1 MEFYTNYYS
10 QLIDYV
16 VTGVAFEED
25 ELGGVPFPV
34 LTMMHPSGD
43 VVRVVVSSDEEG
55 NGAGFLFVEEANMPL
70 DPAQRHQIEQDA
82 ITAAWEA
89 K

>member
-1 MEFYTNYYS
+1 MDFYTKYYS

-16 VTGVAFEED
+16 VTGVEFDTD
-25 ELGGVPFPV
+25 EFDGTVFPV
-34 LTMMHPSGD
+34 LLMMHPSGET
-43 VVRVVVSSDEEG
+43 VRVVVSSDEEG

>member
-1 MEFYTNYYS
+1 MEFYTNYYK

-16 VTGVAFEED
+16 VTRVEFEDD
-25 ELGGVPFPV
+25 EFGGAPFPV

-55 NGAGFLFVEEANMPL
+55 NGAGFLFVEES
-70 DPAQRHQIEQDA
+70 
-82 ITAAWEA
+82 

>member
-1 MEFYTNYYS
+1 MEFYTNYYK

-16 VTGVAFEED
+16 VTRVEFEDD
-25 ELGGVPFPV
+25 EFGGAPFPV

-55 NGAGFLFVEEANMPL
+55 NGAGFLFVEEA
-70 DPAQRHQIEQDA
+70 
-82 ITAAWEA
+82 

>member
-1 MEFYTNYYS
+1 MGNPALIWRQTMEFYTNYYS

-25 ELGGVPFPV
+25 EFGGVPFPV

-55 NGAGFLFVEEANMPL
+55 NGAGFLFIEEA
-70 DPAQRHQIEQDA
+70 
-82 ITAAWEA
+82 

>member
-1 MEFYTNYYS
+1 MPTFNMNDYYK
-10 QLIDYV
+10 QLIDFV
-16 VTGVAFEED
+16 VTGFEFEED
-25 ELGGVPFPV
+25 EFGGEPFPV

-55 NGAGFLFVEEANMPL
+55 NGAGFLFVEEV
-70 DPAQRHQIEQDA
+70 
-82 ITAAWEA
+82 

>member
-1 MEFYTNYYS
+1 
-10 QLIDYV
+10 
-16 VTGVAFEED
+16 
-25 ELGGVPFPV
+25 
-34 LTMMHPSGD
+34 
-43 VVRVVVSSDEEG
+43 VRVVVSSDEEG